1 MRLKALYSRE
11 SYVASLIGMLIIVLV
26 FGGCVATYVRLYN
39 IHNTLEPEALMTTA
53 EWPAATYYKLRNV
66 RVVDGDTLEADIDL
80 PMRVTL
86 RQEMIRCAG
95 YDAWEAN
102 KRRRSVN
109 VTDEE
114 VTKGK
119 AATEAL
125 KSLIASGQLM
135 VQLEEDDRDVYGRVL
150 ARLYV
155 ARDAEL
161 VSVADWMIANEHTR
175 REQ

>member
-39 IHNTLEPEALMTTA
+39 IHNTLEPAALMTTA

-114 VTKGK
+114 VIKGK

-135 VQLEEDDRDVYGRVL
+135 VQLEEADRDVYGRVL
-150 ARLYV
+150 GRLFV

-161 VSVADWMIANEHTR
+161 VSVSDWMTKEGHIRGE
-175 REQ
+175 

>member
-1 MRLKALYSRE
+1 
-11 SYVASLIGMLIIVLV
+11 
-26 FGGCVATYVRLYN
+26 
-39 IHNTLEPEALMTTA
+39 
-53 EWPAATYYKLRNV
+53 
-66 RVVDGDTLEADIDL
+66 
-80 PMRVTL
+80 MRVTL

-114 VTKGK
+114 VIKGK

-150 ARLYV
+150 GRLFV

-161 VSVADWMIANEHTR
+161 VSVSDWMTKEGHIRGE
-175 REQ
+175 